1 MATMNASEV
10 GIGSGAV
17 TGAIWIAPD
26 NTALPTDATTTLASA
41 YKLLGFTSEEGVVIT
56 ETRSTQD
63 IRAWEGRTVVYVATT
78 EYSEDVSFTP
88 IQCNS
93 DVLKATYGDDY
104 VEVAQDGTI
113 HARHHGGTLSPVM
126 VVIETIPFEG
136 AVKRYCGKFQLAE
149 RGQITLDGTVV
160 DGRSLTYRALAV
172 DGVTMHEYL
181 HVS

>member
-1 MATMNASEV
+1 MATMDSSEV

-26 NTALPTDATTTLASA
+26 GTALPTDATTTLAST
-41 YKLLGFTSEEGVVIT
+41 YKLMGFTSEEGVVIS
-56 ETRSTQD
+56 ETRNTQD

-78 EYSEDVSFTP
+78 EYSEDVAFTP
-88 IQCNS
+88 IQCNV

-104 VEVAQDGTI
+104 VEVAQGGTI
-113 HARHHGGTLSPVM
+113 HAKHHGETLPPVM
-126 VVIETIPFEG
+126 VVIETVPFDG

-181 HVS
+181 HVG